1 METCRLEGAHDETGM
16 KYAHITGWGK
26 FAPQRVM
33 TNDDLAKLVDTS
45 DEWIRKM
52 TGIGQRRIAGPQDS
66 TASMSIN
73 AAVTALDMAGVIPS
87 QLDLIIVATI
97 TPEHSFPSTAS
108 LVQDALGADKAGA
121 FDLGAA
127 CSGFVY
133 GLGMGSDAIK
143 AGSANTVLVIG
154 AETLSRIVNWQD
166 RNTCV
171 LFGDGAGAVV
181 LQSSDQPGGVLTTL
195 LRSDGSGGDLL
206 IVPAGG
212 SKLPITPDLLAA
224 NQHCMRMNGREVFRF
239 ATRVMDR
246 ATREVLHKAGWTLD
260 DVDII
265 VPHQA
270 NMRIIE
276 SAAKSLDV
284 PMEKFFTNIEFYGN
298 TSGAS
303 IPIALAEAAD
313 AGRLRPNDRTVLV
326 GFGAGLTWAAAAV
339 QWSQPRPPSRSHKTL
354 SRIGYGVAGV
364 RSRARKL
371 LRRMED
377 RMFGP
382 ADAPVKPPPAREAQP
397 RNGRHAPEKPAET
410 AASHGEGRAG

>member
-1 METCRLEGAHDETGM
+1 M

-26 FAPQRVM
+26 YVPQRVM
-33 TNDDLAKLVDTS
+33 TNDDLAQLVDTS

-73 AAVTALDMAGVIPS
+73 AAIAALDMAGVIPA
-87 QLDLIIVATI
+87 QIDLIIVATI
-97 TPEHSFPSTAS
+97 TPEHITPSTAS
-108 LVQDALGADKAGA
+108 LVQDALGADRAGA

-133 GLGMGSDAIK
+133 GLGLGSDAIK
-143 AGSANTVLVIG
+143 AGSASTVLVIG
-154 AETLSRIVNWQD
+154 AETLSRIVNWKD

-206 IVPAGG
+206 MVPAGG
-212 SKLPITPDLLAA
+212 SKAPLTPELMATSQNCLV
-224 NQHCMRMNGREVFRF
+224 MNGREVFRF

-260 DVDII
+260 DIDII

-270 NMRIIE
+270 NLRIIE
-276 SAAKSLDV
+276 TASKSLGV
-284 PMEKFFTNIEFYGN
+284 PMDKFFMNMEFYGN

-303 IPIALAEAAD
+303 IPIALTEAAES
-313 AGRLRPNDRTVLV
+313 GRLHPNDRTVLV

-339 QWSQPRPPSRSHKTL
+339 QWSQPRPPSRSHKTI

-371 LRRMED
+371 FRHVED
-377 RMFGP
+377 RIFGP
-382 ADAPVKPPPAREAQP
+382 ADTSLKPPPPAREAP
-397 RNGRHAPEKPAET
+397 ARNGNGKHAPEKPPEKVTEKATSPAEAKT
-410 AASHGEGRAG
+410 E